1 MEKRSE
7 GKVIKERKGVSWT
20 LPPSQGTM
28 NTLCYTLLFQ
38 FVLYCDLKPLSS
50 WEQELTGEE
59 QGRRLE
65 RDGDELAAAGGQETD
80 RW

>member
-1 MEKRSE
+1 M
-7 GKVIKERKGVSWT
+7 VSWT

-50 WEQELTGEE
+50 WEQELTGQMEE
-59 QGRRLE
+59 RSDGEEWRESEINQQQEDRRQVRE
-65 RDGDELAAAGGQETD
+65 G
-80 RW
+80 